1 MINKKIVLTSSVLFI
16 TAIILGAFGAHAL
29 KDLLSI
35 EKLQSFEVGVRY
47 QFYVSIVCLLFGLL
61 NEKIPFNL
69 SGFFIFQIVGIFMF
83 SGSIYLLSLEQILS
97 LNLKFLG
104 PVTPLGGLMMIF
116 GWIIFIVRLIRF
128 R

>member
-1 MINKKIVLTSSVLFI
+1 MINKKIVLLGSVLFM

-29 KDLLSI
+29 KELLSI

-47 QFYVSIVCLLFGLL
+47 QFYVSIVLLLFGLL

-83 SGSIYLLSLEQILS
+83 SGSIYLLSLEQIVS

-104 PVTPLGGLMMIF
+104 PVTPLGGLMMIL

>member
-1 MINKKIVLTSSVLFI
+1 MINKKIVLLGSLLFI

-47 QFYVSIVCLLFGLL
+47 QFYVSIVFLLFGLL

-104 PVTPLGGLMMIF
+104 PVTPLGGLMLIL

>member
-1 MINKKIVLTSSVLFI
+1 MINKKIILLGSVLFI

-47 QFYVSIVCLLFGLL
+47 QFYVSMVLLLFGLL

-69 SGFFIFQIVGIFMF
+69 SGFFIFQITGIFMF

-104 PVTPLGGLMMIF
+104 PVTPLGGLMMIV
-116 GWIIFIVRLIRF
+116 GWVIFIVRLIRF